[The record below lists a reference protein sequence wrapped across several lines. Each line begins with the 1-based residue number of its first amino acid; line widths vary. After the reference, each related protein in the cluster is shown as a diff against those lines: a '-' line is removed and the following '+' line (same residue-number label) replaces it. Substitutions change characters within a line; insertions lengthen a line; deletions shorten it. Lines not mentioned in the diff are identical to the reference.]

1 MPLKRPDAVV
11 WEFGGFRLEPEK
23 RLLVGDGHAV
33 TLTSKAFD
41 TLVVLVA
48 NRDRVVT
55 KDELMTAV
63 WPDVVVE
70 EGNLTQ
76 QIFLLRKA
84 LGDSAQQPRTIVT
97 VPGHGYRFTAPVM
110 EHAPLQVPQL
120 DIRPSGRSSRAWLLA
135 GGVAGL
141 VALIGVALL
150 ALWIKHAGDPWS
162 DPRNVRI
169 TKVTE
174 TGKAINAALSPDGRF
189 VAYVENDGDEYSLWV
204 HRIATGGRTEVV
216 PPQGVT
222 LAHPAFTPDG
232 EYLYFTSQ
240 SGKGGGFVLRRVPA
254 TGGPESP
261 VLDNVDT
268 PISFSPDGRQ
278 FAFMRG
284 AGRKTHIVIA
294 ANDGTRQRI
303 LSSLEEP
310 RSYAFVAPGWSPD
323 GTIVAASVLDWNQGG
338 RSSIVLLP
346 IAGGRSRELYATDS
360 RIGAPHWLRDGSALL
375 TVVSE
380 TLSRQFPPWQSG
392 AFFHFSGGPI
402 WRIAYPSGRAERI
415 TNDIAEYDLCCTDA
429 AADGMTVSGVVNSIV
444 SDLWIAPANELDA
457 PRQIT
462 WGTPTITRH
471 SWMPDNDTVVYR
483 DLAGRL
489 SGVHRDGRTFS
500 IQVPDGHKVAGGVS
514 ACGDGRFVVFQA
526 VPGRSIWR
534 VAPESGG
541 ATQLTSG
548 SVDTNPVCSPDGRS
562 VLYSSLRQN
571 DRAIWRIPIDG
582 GEPERF
588 TSNDGFDALP
598 SPTGRLAYYSA
609 FEWEEQPER
618 ERHLH
623 WIVVSVADG
632 KRLFTLERPADWTPG
647 LMPAWAP
654 DESGLDYIVTRKGV
668 SNIWRLP
675 LAGGPLVQVTHFS
688 AGEIF
693 AFSWSLDGKWLSL
706 ASGMNRS
713 DVVVLSRASDLR

>member
-110 EHAPLQVPQL
+110 EHAPLPVPQL

-162 DPRNVRI
+162 DQRNVRV

-189 VAYVENDGDEYSLWV
+189 VAYVENEGDEYSLWV

-216 PPQGVT
+216 PRQRAA
-222 LAHPAFTPDG
+222 LANLTFTPDG
-232 EYLYFTSQ
+232 EYLYFTSA
-240 SGKGGGFVLRRVPA
+240 SGRGGGFVLRSVPA
-254 TGGPESP
+254 IGGAQVP

-268 PISFSPDGRQ
+268 SVSFSPDGRQ
-278 FAFMRG
+278 FVFMRG
-284 AGRKTHIVIA
+284 AGRRTHIIIA
-294 ANDGTRQRI
+294 ARDGANQRT
-303 LSSLEEP
+303 LSSLEQP
-310 RSYAFVAPGWSPD
+310 RAFAYVAPAWSPD
-323 GTIVAASVLDWNQGG
+323 GTLVAASALDQSQGG
-338 RSSIVLLP
+338 RSSVLLLP
-346 IAGGRSRELYATDS
+346 AAGGAPRELHATDS
-360 RIGAPHWLRDGSALL
+360 RIGALRWLPDGSGLV

-380 TLSRQFPPWQSG
+380 TLSRQFPPWQAG
-392 AFFHFSGGPI
+392 TFLHFSGGPI
-402 WRIAYPSGRAERI
+402 WRIGYPGGEAARI
-415 TNDIAEYDLCCTDA
+415 TNDIAEYDLCCIDI
-429 AADGMTVSGVVNSIV
+429 AADGKTISGVMNSLV
-444 SDLWIAPANELDA
+444 SDLWIAADVQLDA

-462 WGTPTITRH
+462 WGTPTVTRH
-471 SWMPDNDTVVYR
+471 SWMSDSDTVVYR

-489 SGVHRDGRTFS
+489 SGVHRDGRGFG
-500 IQVPDGHKVAGGVS
+500 IKVPDGHKVAGGVS
-514 ACGDGRFVVFQA
+514 ACGDGRYVVFQA
-526 VPGRSIWR
+526 VPGRNIWR
-534 VAPESGG
+534 VAP
-541 ATQLTSG
+541 ATGEATRLTSG
-548 SVDTNPVCSPDGRS
+548 SVDANPACFPDGRS
-562 VLYSSLRQN
+562 VVYSSLRQN
-571 DRAIWRIPIDG
+571 APANWRIPIDG
-582 GEPERF
+582 GEPVRF
-588 TSNDGFDALP
+588 TRDDSFDALP
-598 SPTGRLAYYSA
+598 SPSGRMVYYSA
-609 FEWEEQPER
+609 FEWEQEPDPV
-618 ERHLH
+618 RHKR
-623 WIVVSVADG
+623 WIVLSTADG
-632 KRLFTLERPADWTPG
+632 KRLFTFEWPEGATAG
-647 LMPAWAP
+647 IMPAWAP
-654 DESGLDYIVTRKGV
+654 DERGLDYVITQNGV

-675 LAGGPLVQVTHFS
+675 LAGGPSVQITHFS
-688 AGEIF
+688 AGKIF
-693 AFSWSLDGKWLSL
+693 AFSWSPDGKWLSL
-706 ASGMNRS
+706 ASGTNRS
-713 DVVVLSRASDLR
+713 DVVVFTSQAR